1 MWKHFCIVPMRI
13 HLLICIKLVGSRH
26 WFRSIPVNLLLWD
39 ESIKVWL
46 SDKLASSLGWTKAIS
61 NANKISCSV
70 WWGCFWYGFDFKLG
84 TSLTQNYPS
93 IFAVYLKTSVHLLCQ
108 KKLRNHRSRPP
119 PPRTLT
125 QMLTY
130 TPCPAAT
137 CVRERKAK
145 QHSHKHFNW
154 RGKFSSCVTQCPIDF
169 QKITLIYSIC
179 SAGPKCSP
187 VRKVFSFHGW
197 IYTCIFLR
205 NQISQTK

>member
-119 PPRTLT
+119 PP
-125 QMLTY
+125 
-130 TPCPAAT
+130 A
-137 CVRERKAK
+137 
-145 QHSHKHFNW
+145 HSHRCTHTHHVPLQRVLEKE
-154 RGKFSSCVTQCPIDF
+154 RQSSIPTNI
-169 QKITLIYSIC
+169 SIEG
-179 SAGPKCSP
+179 ANSP
-187 VRKVFSFHGW
+187 VV
-197 IYTCIFLR
+197 
-205 NQISQTK
+205 